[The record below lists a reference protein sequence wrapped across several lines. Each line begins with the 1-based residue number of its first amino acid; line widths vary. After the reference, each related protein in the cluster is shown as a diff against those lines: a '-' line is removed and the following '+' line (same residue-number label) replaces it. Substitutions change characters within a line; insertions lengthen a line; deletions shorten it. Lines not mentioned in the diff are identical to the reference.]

1 MLQRVHPKHDIV
13 ELETTIYWTLDKMN
27 GFWGRKR
34 ENGKTG
40 QRKELDIVLLPACG
54 AGGWIDYTM
63 SKTTPQPRK
72 RGVNPYCLV
81 LNNGRLDQ

>member
-1 MLQRVHPKHDIV
+1 MVMYLV
-13 ELETTIYWTLDKMN
+13 WTLDKMN

-81 LNNGRLDQ
+81 LNNGRSPQ